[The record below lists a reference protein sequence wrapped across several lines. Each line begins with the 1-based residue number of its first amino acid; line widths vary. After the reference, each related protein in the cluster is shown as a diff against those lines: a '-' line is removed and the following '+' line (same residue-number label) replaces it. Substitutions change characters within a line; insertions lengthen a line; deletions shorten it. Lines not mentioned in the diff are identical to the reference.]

1 MKEDN
6 TSLDIE
12 KLLEEFREKI
22 NKIAELNMSEWSG
35 ILKKIKKEDGIFI
48 TTANLT
54 DLDSDL
60 LENIITKNLID
71 ANNSNVQKLKNLT
84 SNILK
89 NPDIE
94 LKIEKNWFILDERMV
109 LSIIN
114 LNRNNDNIEIL
125 RIKKLNN
132 NKFVYFNQLSDYEIK
147 KL

>member
-114 LNRNNDNIEIL
+114 RNNDNIEIL

-132 NKFVYFNQLSDYEIK
+132 NKFVYFTQLSDYEIK